1 MTLRGAL
8 TLMLALAPALAG
20 CGSSVSRLAAEPPT
34 LGVRTRATDELRALP
49 APRQPLDVAVF
60 AFQDQTGQH
69 RPNQNFAEYSF
80 AVTQGG
86 ASVLINALQDA
97 GTGAV
102 PAAGRWF
109 RVLERNRLAD
119 LFQERQIIRAN
130 RAESAGPDGR
140 PLPQLGPL
148 RNAGLMITGGIVG
161 YDSDIL
167 TGGVG
172 ANFLG
177 IGGNVEYRR
186 DNVAVYMRA
195 VSILT
200 GEVLVSVTTDKTIY
214 SMGVQGGANRYVG
227 FNRLLQIDA
236 GVTTNEPRQLA
247 VRQAIEKAVHAVVVE
262 GAIRNYWSFAD
273 ADAGRAT
280 IRSYLETRDGEVPA
294 ALADAVNTPDP
305 ARRASG
311 PGVAD
316 TRPADVDR
324 SLDVRNRAGGGG
336 MLGVLSPQH
345 VANMAPRE

>member
-1 MTLRGAL
+1 MKRL
-8 TLMLALAPALAG
+8 TLALALGLCLAG
-20 CGSSVSRLAAEPPT
+20 CGTSVSRLAAENPT
-34 LGVRTRATDELRALP
+34 LGTRTRATDELRALP

-60 AFQDQTGQH
+60 SFQDQTGQH
-69 RPNQNFAEYSF
+69 RPNNNFAEYSF

-86 ASVLINALQDA
+86 ASVLINALQEA
-97 GTGAV
+97 G
-102 PAAGRWF
+102 AANGGRWF

-130 RAESAGPDGR
+130 RAENAGPDGR
-140 PLPQLGPL
+140 PLAALGPL

-161 YDSDIL
+161 YDSNLL
-167 TGGVG
+167 TGGLG

-186 DNVAVYMRA
+186 DNVSVYMRA

-247 VRQAIEKAVHAVVVE
+247 VRQAIEKAVHAVIVE
-262 GAIRNYWSFAD
+262 GASRNYWSFAD
-273 ADAGRAT
+273 AEQGRGV

-294 ALADAVNTPDP
+294 ALAGADTDPPVP
-305 ARRASG
+305 ARVRDARAGGNGATNTSQ
-311 PGVAD
+311 AD
-316 TRPADVDR
+316 IERT
-324 SLDVRNRAGGGG
+324 LDVRNRAGGGG
-336 MLGVLSPQH
+336 LLRVMTQQQ
-345 VANMAPRE
+345 VAAMASRE